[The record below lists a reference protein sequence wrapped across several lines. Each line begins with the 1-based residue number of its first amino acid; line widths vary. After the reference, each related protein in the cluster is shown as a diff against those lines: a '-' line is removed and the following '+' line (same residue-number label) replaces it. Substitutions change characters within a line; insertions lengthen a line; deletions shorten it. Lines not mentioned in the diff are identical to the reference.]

1 MQKLR
6 KSKTPKV
13 YKNKKLNNANFGT
26 YNLNDYQVFLQLIS
40 MIGGVD
46 ELGKYL
52 QPQELQREHILTA
65 KAFSQQF
72 NVELD
77 GAYTT
82 LKRVAKKLTETSLTL
97 EKPDLFVTQHIALC
111 SQTEY
116 NHKQGSLTVKFTE
129 EIMPYLAQVKSKFVL
144 YNLKEVANF
153 GSLYSTR
160 LYELIQE
167 FKDTGYIMKSVT
179 QLRDFF
185 VVGKKFPLYGNFKA
199 KTFGHAVEEINS
211 QYELNLRFEEIKD
224 GRKVVAIRFEF
235 TPTFTSK
242 GYNPATKEMV
252 NVTVKPRR
260 INQEQPELPNL
271 EPTLVAKRA
280 KEKEYRDRH
289 KAKKM
294 SKLEHDPVTC
304 GCRGGYCEIAQGIK
318 MDKEWAEQV
327 QAENEIQSLEN
338 DKELLIDEAYSIMA
352 ERIAIENE
360 TLIPNPSIEEFNK
373 DEAIAELKK
382 LLEEKEKEIEEL
394 TIEIPKRKK
403 LFGIF

>member
-65 KAFSQQF
+65 KAFSEQF

-97 EKPDLFVTQHIALC
+97 EKPELFVTQHIALC

-179 QLRDFF
+179 QLRDLF

-235 TPTFTSK
+235 TPTFSSK

-252 NVTVKPRR
+252 SMTVKPRR
-260 INQEQPELPNL
+260 KQQEQPELPNL
-271 EPTLVAKRA
+271 EPTLVARRA

-289 KAKKM
+289 KAKKAEKLTHIDHISDAEIEAQELLKNINMLDSVSKHREDLILPEPSILLDEEELKDFINAPTEIDPEIEKIVQSM
-294 SKLEHDPVTC
+294 SKQ
-304 GCRGGYCEIAQGIK
+304 EIFNLVQQAQK
-318 MDKEWAEQV
+318 AE
-327 QAENEIQSLEN
+327 E
-338 DKELLIDEAYSIMA
+338 EAKKI
-352 ERIAIENE
+352 INPE
-360 TLIPNPSIEEFNK
+360 TKP
-373 DEAIAELKK
+373 
-382 LLEEKEKEIEEL
+382 
-394 TIEIPKRKK
+394 RKK
-403 LFGIF
+403 IFGIF

>member
-179 QLRDFF
+179 QLRDLF

-235 TPTFTSK
+235 TPTFSSK

-252 NVTVKPRR
+252 SMTVKPRR
-260 INQEQPELPNL
+260 KQQEQPELPNL
-271 EPTLVAKRA
+271 EPTLVARRA

-289 KAKKM
+289 KAKKAE
-294 SKLEHDPVTC
+294 KLTHIDSS
-304 GCRGGYCEIAQGIK
+304 
-318 MDKEWAEQV
+318 
-327 QAENEIQSLEN
+327 ENEDNQPDWNIFKTE
-338 DKELLIDEAYSIMA
+338 DELNSAGVPQN
-352 ERIAIENE
+352 ERAVRL
-360 TLIPNPSIEEFNK
+360 TMEELA
-373 DEAIAELKK
+373 DLKK
-382 LLEEKEKEIEEL
+382 QWQLEREQEEAKKL
-394 TIEIPKRKK
+394 INPETKPRKK
-403 LFGIF
+403 IFGIF